1 MVSQMNLTWMAHDL
15 SPSGSLRESL
25 GVIELRYTGWPALP
39 PDMFPFC
46 RIVEAQLRW
55 PLALLAGRRRM
66 SRLWKMRP
74 AKSLTA
80 VKNQKLVFISN

>member
-39 PDMFPFC
+39 PDMFPFY
-46 RIVEAQLRW
+46 RIVEAQLCR
-55 PLALLAGRRRM
+55 PRLFRFKAAGE
-66 SRLWKMRP
+66 
-74 AKSLTA
+74 
-80 VKNQKLVFISN
+80 